1 MTAYFR
7 KVHKRNDWRFF
18 FAAQMNSYYN
28 PVYNSINICAAILS
42 GVVFNVSRPRYMNYG
57 GLGFVTG
64 HEITHGFDDQGS
76 QRDGDGNVRNW
87 WQPETKKKYKAK
99 TKCIIEQYGN
109 YSVEIG
115 GKTIHL
121 NGILT
126 QGENVA
132 DNGGIKEAYR
142 AYQQSVKALGEE
154 LPLPEL
160 GYTSTQLFW
169 ISASSFF
176 CEVDTPE
183 YLRTRLK
190 EDPHSPGR
198 FRVIGPFSNSP
209 EFASDWKCPA
219 GSPMNPTKKCSVW

>member
-28 PVYNSINICAAILS
+28 PVYNSINICPPILS

-76 QRDGDGNVRNW
+76 QRDGDGNIVNW

-115 GKTIHL
+115 GKTLHL
-121 NGILT
+121 NGIIT

-132 DNGGIKEAYR
+132 DHGGFKDR
-142 AYQQSVKALGEE
+142 FL
-154 LPLPEL
+154 L
-160 GYTSTQLFW
+160 
-169 ISASSFF
+169 
-176 CEVDTPE
+176 
-183 YLRTRLK
+183 LRVET
-190 EDPHSPGR
+190 
-198 FRVIGPFSNSP
+198 
-209 EFASDWKCPA
+209 
-219 GSPMNPTKKCSVW
+219 